1 MLPDNLFLLRQE
13 ETMWPASANV
23 LLIPDAEGA
32 SLVDVGCGREEAY
45 LRLKGFLRSRGFGIE
60 DVHTVVLT
68 HAHPDHMGAMRYLL
82 EETSPRVYLHPEEI
96 PLAAEP
102 SRLNHTFDIEL
113 PFRYG
118 MDLIPRERA
127 DIFEYFRPLCPMARA
142 EATHQLRPGETIAL
156 GEFSFE
162 VVLTPGHAPGLVSL
176 FERRTGLLLSA
187 DAVGEVVA
195 WYAPSS
201 GGLTGFLEGL
211 DRLSRLP
218 ARLLVP
224 SHGGPSPRPREEIE
238 RTRRRLLKREERVF
252 RELAAG
258 PLSFPELVARIFKS
272 PLTSFFPGPQILQ
285 CHLDKLEA
293 EGRVRL
299 GGEGEGWAVEL
310 CPGGG

>member
-1 MLPDNLFLLRQE
+1 
-13 ETMWPASANV
+13 
-23 LLIPDAEGA
+23 
-32 SLVDVGCGREEAY
+32 
-45 LRLKGFLRSRGFGIE
+45 
-60 DVHTVVLT
+60 
-68 HAHPDHMGAMRYLL
+68 
-82 EETSPRVYLHPEEI
+82 
-96 PLAAEP
+96 
-102 SRLNHTFDIEL
+102 
-113 PFRYG
+113 
-118 MDLIPRERA
+118 
-127 DIFEYFRPLCPMARA
+127 
-142 EATHQLRPGETIAL
+142 
-156 GEFSFE
+156 
-162 VVLTPGHAPGLVSL
+162 
-176 FERRTGLLLSA
+176 
-187 DAVGEVVA
+187 
-195 WYAPSS
+195 
-201 GGLTGFLEGL
+201 LEGL